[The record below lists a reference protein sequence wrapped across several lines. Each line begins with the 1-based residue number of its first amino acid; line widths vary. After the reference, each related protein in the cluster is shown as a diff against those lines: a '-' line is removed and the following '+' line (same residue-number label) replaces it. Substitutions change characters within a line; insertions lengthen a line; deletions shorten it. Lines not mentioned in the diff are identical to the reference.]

1 MIVVTRLNGSR
12 FAVNPDLIERIQEN
26 PDTTLVMVEGTTY
39 VVRESLAEVIGLIAD
54 YRALVLAT
62 ARGLPAVEGQ
72 RLSLVPRPPED
83 GADDEPDGE
92 PDDGGAPHSGAGD
105 GGAGD
110 GGARGPGAAT
120 PLRPG
125 QR

>member
-12 FAVNPDLIERIQEN
+12 FAVNPDLIERVQEN
-26 PDTTLVMVEGTTY
+26 PDTTLVMIEGTTY
-39 VVRESLAEVIGLIAD
+39 VVRESLVEVIGLIAN

-62 ARGLPAVEGQ
+62 ARALPDFDGQ
-72 RLSLVPRPPED
+72 RLSLVPSP
-83 GADDEPDGE
+83 ADDD
-92 PDDGGAPHSGAGD
+92 DADGG
-105 GGAGD
+105 
-110 GGARGPGAAT
+110 GPGAAT

>member
-26 PDTTLVMVEGTTY
+26 PDTTLVMIEGTTY
-39 VVRESLAEVIGLIAD
+39 VVRETLAEVIELIAG
-54 YRALVLAT
+54 YRARVLAT

-72 RLSLVPRPPED
+72 RLSVVRSPADDD
-83 GADDEPDGE
+83 GA
-92 PDDGGAPHSGAGD
+92 
-105 GGAGD
+105 
-110 GGARGPGAAT
+110 RPGAT
-120 PLRPG
+120 PLRPA

>member
-39 VVRESLAEVIGLIAD
+39 VVRESLAHVIGLIAD

-62 ARGLPAVEGQ
+62 ASGLPVMEGQ
-72 RLSLVPRPPED
+72 RLSLVPKPAD
-83 GADDEPDGE
+83 GGGADDDEPDGA
-92 PDDGGAPHSGAGD
+92 DGTG
-105 GGAGD
+105 
-110 GGARGPGAAT
+110 RAT